1 MNDTP
6 PKQKHSRKISEH
18 ELDIDIDKITKRK
31 GPKET
36 MQLEMVSDK
45 IEGMSDGALS
55 YFTGFLNPLA
65 SKERHKQADKQVKAK
80 PMIKFKNIIKI
91 DKNEDLLAT
100 WDKKYNQ
107 VNKTVVTKDDWGNED
122 SMPAMAKVI
131 SNKTMSHVVVNEYV
145 ENVLANQ
152 HIPNGEEFEE
162 NWDEEDGSP
171 MHDKN
176 KFRKVN
182 KENKHSRPDLI
193 SGNAGT
199 KKKKHKKKI
208 TRKGI
213 VQNNSLAYPKP
224 VNDEDFDE
232 NWDE

>member
-6 PKQKHSRKISEH
+6 PKQKHSRNGSGH
-18 ELDIDIDKITKRK
+18 DVDIDIDKITRRN

-36 MQLEMVSDK
+36 MKLEMVSDK
-45 IEGMSDGALS
+45 IEGISDGALS

-80 PMIKFKNIIKI
+80 PMLKFKNIIKI
-91 DKNEDLLAT
+91 DRNEDLLAT

-107 VNKTVVTKDDWGNED
+107 VNKTVVTKDDWGHEG
-122 SMPAMAKVI
+122 SIPALVKVV
-131 SNKTMSHVVVNEYV
+131 SNKAMSNLVSNEYV

-152 HIPNGEEFEE
+152 QVPNGEEFEE

-171 MHDKN
+171 VHDKH

-193 SGNAGT
+193 SGNAGK

-208 TRKGI
+208 TRKDI
-213 VQNNSLAYPKP
+213 VQNNSFAHHKP
-224 VNDEDFDE
+224 VNDEDFDD